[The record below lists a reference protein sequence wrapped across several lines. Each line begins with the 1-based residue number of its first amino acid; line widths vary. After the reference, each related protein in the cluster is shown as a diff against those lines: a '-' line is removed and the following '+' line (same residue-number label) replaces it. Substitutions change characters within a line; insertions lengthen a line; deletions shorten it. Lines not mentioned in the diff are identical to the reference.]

1 MRNLT
6 IREGDVVGQE
16 RIGIGLIL
24 PVYPNVK
31 GNAVGF
37 VLEMSQRISSEN
49 RTVHDVLHIAGLP
62 STIRLGQ
69 SRGDRPSGGHVC
81 EFDRVP
87 PILMIREVKKTI
99 DGVDVQD
106 VFRHT
111 GRTGVE

>member
-6 IREGDVVGQE
+6 IREGDVIRQE
-16 RIGIGLIL
+16 RIGIGLFL

-49 RTVHDVLHIAGLP
+49 RTVHDVLHVSGMP
-62 STIRLGQ
+62 STVRLRQ
-69 SRGDRPSGGHVC
+69 SRGDRPSGRYVC

-87 PILMIREVKKTI
+87 PILMIRVVKKTI
-99 DGVDVQD
+99 DGIDVQD